1 MATYALKSTGL
12 AALAT
17 MVVMVDSDGT
27 TLREFVSST
36 VNGTMTVSAA
46 LTTGT
51 KSWKGT
57 NRNYWA
63 QTANGSFEVTPEVE
77 FNTNFPTVLWT
88 SGAAVFAACAQMSS
102 TGNDQGA
109 VVINASNGWGFGPEP
124 ETDGGFGF
132 MAGAV
137 RMASSGDPIPLGT
150 TSFSMGGNLTA
161 NATYDIWYAAEGGT
175 TPTTFN
181 VTNGTDAGWGIGS
194 GEPGTPSTIT
204 EIGGF
209 HGQGN
214 KPAQYHIV
222 AMFNREL
229 TASEFGT
236 LHDDW
241 FGTLFDVIPG
251 SATMTCTSGS
261 YVLTG
266 NSQNLTRGPVPMVA
280 ESGTY
285 TLSGQNIISEF
296 VVERMLE
303 PTYGLYT
310 LVGSDAIVDT
320 GMNVESGVYEVTGY
334 DQTLTYTALTN
345 PSMQPDSGSYTL
357 TGNDQNFN
365 YIPGMQIIQGV
376 YGLIGNS
383 QILRWSEDQ
392 LLLGLV
398 QPINISKLRIG
409 L

>member
-51 KSWKGT
+51 KSWQGT
-57 NRNYWA
+57 NRNYWVQA
-63 QTANGSFEVTPEVE
+63 ASGSFDTTPEVE
-77 FNTNFPTVLWT
+77 FNTNFPVANWNDGI
-88 SGAAVFAACAQMSS
+88 SIFAAFAQMSS
-102 TGNDQGA
+102 TGNDQSA
-109 VVINASNGWGFGPEP
+109 IAINASNGWGFGPEP

-137 RMASSGDPIPLGT
+137 RMPSSGDPIPLGT
-150 TSFSMGGNLTA
+150 TSFSVGGNLNA
-161 NATYDIWYAAEGGT
+161 NATYDLWYAAEAST

-181 VTNGTDAGWGIGS
+181 VENGTDVGWGIDN
-194 GEPGTPSTIT
+194 STIT
-204 EIGGF
+204 EICGF

-214 KPAQYHIV
+214 KPTQTHIV

-229 TASEFGT
+229 TVSEFGT

-365 YIPGMQIIQGV
+365 YLPGMQIIQGV